1 MNDEQ
6 ICNWSGLELE
16 HTNDGNVWSDYSM
29 RSKSA
34 FKYVNPI
41 IVIMRLVQSRE
52 CIRDTSSYRVWQ
64 LCIYASAHDN
74 SQQQKKHLHTPLLN
88 GSDAW
93 SDHACIWILIRSFRR
108 RFITLWRSNYGL
120 WSAGIFVR
128 KLAVWALRY
137 AWQHIRNTHTTVI
150 NVNARPQQDIYFSAA
165 CISPI

>member
-34 FKYVNPI
+34 FKYVDPI

-74 SQQQKKHLHTPLLN
+74 HLHTPLLN

-150 NVNARPQQDIYFSAA
+150 NVNARPQQDIYLSAA